1 MLAYLFVLLAFAVRL
16 AIPYLHGLLALSD
29 IILSRFVYHY
39 PVDASQLVS
48 WAWYAAIVLLGTQ
61 LRNREKPLWIGLAA
75 LASPISFFLISNFA
89 AWVAFP
95 MYPKTFAGLMTSYSL
110 GVPFFRNDLI
120 GTMLFTAVFF
130 AVPFLLRLPG
140 IAAPSR
146 HKIVPS
152 WRIQARLGTYQRLL
166 HRLPH
171 HDTRCARSKTD
182 GRSSS

>member
-16 AIPYLHGLLALSD
+16 AIPYLHAYPFHFTPVAASLLFFGAHGSRRQFWIPVGLLALSD
-29 IILSRFVYHY
+29 IILSKFVYHY

-89 AWVAFP
+89 AWAAFP

-120 GTMLFTAVFF
+120 GTMLFSAVFF
-130 AVPFLLRLPG
+130 AVPFLLHLPESRKHS
-140 IAAPSR
+140 AA
-146 HKIVPS
+146 
-152 WRIQARLGTYQRLL
+152 A
-166 HRLPH
+166 
-171 HDTRCARSKTD
+171 
-182 GRSSS
+182 

>member
-16 AIPYLHGLLALSD
+16 AIPYLHAYPFHFTPVAASLLFFGAHGSRRQFWIPVGLLALSD
-29 IILSRFVYHY
+29 IILSKFVYHY

-89 AWVAFP
+89 AWAAFP

-120 GTMLFTAVFF
+120 GTMLFSAVFF
-130 AVPFLLRLPG
+130 AVPFLLHLPESRNYS
-140 IAAPSR
+140 AA
-146 HKIVPS
+146 
-152 WRIQARLGTYQRLL
+152 A
-166 HRLPH
+166 
-171 HDTRCARSKTD
+171 
-182 GRSSS
+182 